1 LGSNCRGGGGE
12 PSAERFPLS
21 GWDIFG
27 KLTSELTKQAYKK
40 QQIDMKKIRKSPLL
54 FAIFLFLLGACQ
66 EFVHN
71 SFDTFTGRVV
81 DQEGKRFPG
90 LELTVSQDIDFMNG
104 QVPAAKSIVYRIKT
118 DERGEFSF
126 ILPTRHPDAVDKY
139 SYLSLTVPYRF
150 QTEFNGEFVTENFLL
165 ASDAPRDADEV
176 RDLGVLKIVRE

>member
-1 LGSNCRGGGGE
+1 
-12 PSAERFPLS
+12 
-21 GWDIFG
+21 
-27 KLTSELTKQAYKK
+27 
-40 QQIDMKKIRKSPLL
+40 MKKICSQVVTFLVLVLL
-54 FAIFLFLLGACQ
+54 ISLGACQ

-90 LELTVSQDIDFMNG
+90 LELTVSQDIDFLNG
-104 QVPAAKSIVYRIKT
+104 QVPAAKSIIYGIKT

-150 QTEFNGEFVTENFLL
+150 QTEFNGVFVTENFLL
-165 ASDAPRDADEV
+165 ASDAPEPAVWEQGE
-176 RDLGVLKIVRE
+176 DLLLGQAPA